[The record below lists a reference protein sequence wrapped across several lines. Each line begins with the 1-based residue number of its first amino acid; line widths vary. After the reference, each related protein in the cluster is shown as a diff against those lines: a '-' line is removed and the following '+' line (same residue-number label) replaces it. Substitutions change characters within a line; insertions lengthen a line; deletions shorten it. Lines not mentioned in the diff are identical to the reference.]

1 MPERQPPPRTQRG
14 AREQQRDQRYQQNPE
29 PKPADSKLAR
39 VPGTW
44 MQAHQANERL
54 AYAEQNCNLISPAT
68 SIGALPEGCGLA
80 LSLVHVDVDKET
92 YDVGFGKRALSKSA
106 LNRLGAALGISWHPH
121 ECVRID
127 DGSDPHY
134 CHFSVGGHYRAF
146 DGQVQGIGDN
156 KEMDLRDG
164 SAQCEEII
172 LAAEKYNNDPRN
184 RNKPRRDPAT
194 QIRQLRIHIMSHAET
209 KAKLRATRDIGVH
222 SGYSAD
228 ELQKPFVCAR
238 IMWTGKSD
246 NPELS
251 RMFAE
256 KTADAF
262 LAGTHT
268 LYGGGQPSAR
278 TIGAGATSHAP
289 PPVGATPLDPDDYRG
304 ADGEYEGEDDYDGSI
319 DTQGES
325 VPTGN
330 AANGSAANGGDFV
343 IPGGRAQGTP
353 LHKASVGD
361 LQYWCD
367 RIGRELDEN
376 RSRNPERDGALH
388 QALCDE
394 IALREKPAGGG
405 GGGGAP
411 AQQELKT

>member
-1 MPERQPPPRTQRG
+1 MPERPPQQQQQRRAPRNDQ
-14 AREQQRDQRYQQNPE
+14 QQRDQRYSRNPE
-29 PKPADSKLAR
+29 PKPADNKLAR

-80 LSLVHVDVDKET
+80 LSLVHVNVDKET

-106 LNRLGAALGISWHPH
+106 LNRLAAALGVSWHPY

-127 DGSDPHY
+127 DGSDPYY

-146 DGQVQGIGDN
+146 DGQVQAIGDN
-156 KEMDLRDG
+156 KVMDLREG

-172 LAAEKYNNDPRN
+172 LAADKHNSDPRN
-184 RNKPRRDPAT
+184 KNKPKRDPFT
-194 QIRQLRIHIMSHAET
+194 QIRQLRIHILSHAET
-209 KAKLRATRDIGVH
+209 KAKLRAVRDIGVH
-222 SGYSAD
+222 SGYTAD
-228 ELQKPFVCAR
+228 ELQQPFVCAR

-246 NPELS
+246 NPELA

-268 LYGGGQPSAR
+268 LYGGGPAR
-278 TIGAGATSHAP
+278 VIGTGATAHAP
-289 PPVGATPLDPDDYRG
+289 PPVGATPLEPDDYREG
-304 ADGEYEGEDDYDGSI
+304 YEGDDDGGDYEEPI

-325 VPTGN
+325 VPNGTS
-330 AANGSAANGGDFV
+330 NGSAAGGGGGESAGSDFV

-353 LHKASVGD
+353 LHKATDGD
-361 LQYWCD
+361 LQYWAD

-394 IALREKPAGGG
+394 IAIRERGPQ
-405 GGGGAP
+405 
-411 AQQELKT
+411 QQELKT